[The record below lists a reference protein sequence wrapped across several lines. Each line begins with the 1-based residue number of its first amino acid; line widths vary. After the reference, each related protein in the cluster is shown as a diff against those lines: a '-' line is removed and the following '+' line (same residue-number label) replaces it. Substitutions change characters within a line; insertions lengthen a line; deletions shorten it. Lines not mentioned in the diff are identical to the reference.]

1 VTIAAPQSAGRRID
15 RIRDPARP
23 ACREDLV
30 WLLHAVKKKVA
41 DGAPALQDLPRPHL
55 IALFRD
61 FAEAALVLLN
71 GRTCTADELERAR
84 RSLADAVVMLYD
96 RRGE

>member
-1 VTIAAPQSAGRRID
+1 MPITAPQPAGSRID
-15 RIRDPARP
+15 RILDPARP

-41 DGAPALQDLPRPHL
+41 DGDPALQGLPRPQL

-61 FAEAALVLLN
+61 FAEAALVLLG
-71 GRTCTADELERAR
+71 GRTCAADELERAR
-84 RSLADAVVMLYD
+84 LRLADAVVMLYD
-96 RRGE
+96 

>member
-1 VTIAAPQSAGRRID
+1 MPHAAPQPSESRID

-23 ACREDLV
+23 ACRDDLV

-41 DGAPALQDLPRPHL
+41 GGDPALQELPRPQL

-61 FAEAALVLLN
+61 FAEAALMLL
-71 GRTCTADELERAR
+71 GGPGLCAADELERAR
-84 RSLADAVVMLYD
+84 RNLAEAVARLNA
-96 RRGE
+96 

>member
-1 VTIAAPQSAGRRID
+1 MPIAAPQSAGSRID

-23 ACREDLV
+23 ACRDDLI
-30 WLLHAVKKKVA
+30 WLLHTVKKKVA
-41 DGAPALQDLPRPHL
+41 DGAPALQELPRPQL

-61 FAEAALVLLN
+61 FAEAALVLLH

-84 RSLADAVVMLYD
+84 RSLADAVAMLYD
-96 RRGE
+96 

>member
-1 VTIAAPQSAGRRID
+1 MPIAAPKSACGRID

-23 ACREDLV
+23 VCREDLV

-41 DGAPALQDLPRPHL
+41 DGSPALQDLPRPQL

-61 FAEAALVLLN
+61 FAEAALVLLS
-71 GRTCTADELERAR
+71 GRHCAADELERAR
-84 RSLADAVVMLYD
+84 RSLADAVMLLD
-96 RRGE
+96 E